1 MPDRKGGFS
10 YDLETINTVSVIE
23 RPGGDTG
30 KGGQTPQK
38 GDMMRRILISLTLVA
53 AFLPT
58 TIQAQAT
65 CAERSMVV
73 EKLEGRY
80 GEVFAG
86 GGLQNSSSV
95 FEVWF
100 SEEKG
105 TWTILMT
112 RPNGMSC
119 IMASGTNWHEA
130 GPALKTPAGIK
141 S

>member
-1 MPDRKGGFS
+1 M
-10 YDLETINTVSVIE
+10 
-23 RPGGDTG
+23 
-30 KGGQTPQK
+30 Q
-38 GDMMRRILISLTLVA
+38 RILISLTLVA

-58 TIQAQAT
+58 TIQAQTT
-65 CAERSMVV
+65 CAQREMVV

-119 IMASGTNWHEA
+119 IMASGTNWREA
-130 GPALKTPAGIK
+130 GPKFKTPAGIK